1 MKVQKKILIAVF
13 TLMSSFI
20 YSQESNNNEQR
31 LKERLLKISTEL
43 NLSEEQQPEFK
54 KIAMKYMRQTQ
65 ELKNSSESKKS
76 KFKKNQELVS
86 NRNKEMEILLS
97 EKQYKSYLKLQK
109 KLRKEQKRSNKPYS
123 SDT

>member
-109 KLRKEQKRSNKPYS
+109 KLRKEQKKKQ
-123 SDT
+123 